1 MTLLTDDIRKFLDRQ
16 KLGFVAT
23 VSPANKPNVSP
34 KGTIV
39 VWDESHLAFADIRS
53 PDTVK
58 NLSTNNFVEINVIDP
73 ILRKGYL
80 FRGETQALKN
90 GYEYDELL
98 KFYRTKG
105 ISSPI
110 GVIFLVD
117 VYSVEEV
124 TSPLYDLG
132 MTEEEIKSKWK
143 KHFLDMY

>member
-1 MTLLTDDIRKFLDRQ
+1 MPLLTDDIRKFLDRQ

-23 VSPANKPNVSP
+23 VSPDNKPNVSP
-34 KGTIV
+34 KGTII
-39 VWDESHLAFADIRS
+39 VWNESHLAFADIRS

-80 FRGETQALKN
+80 FRGKTKTLQN
-90 GYEYDELL
+90 GDEYNELL
-98 KFYRTKG
+98 KFYRAKG